1 MSLNNVPRSDAAF
14 FEKSKTVMNYARVN
28 VTRFKL
34 DPAFFG
40 GVCGQAFDLFAE
52 KYEAYLPVESRTPVI
67 TAEKNDA
74 KNVFLPLFRQ
84 LVNGL
89 LCNPNV
95 KNTDLAAMDLRRP
108 DSTRTP
114 MPVPAGWPVVT
125 QVNLNTPRTVI
136 LNYTDSTSLKKA
148 KPKGVYGAVVRYA
161 LLDAPP
167 TDINELVNTLFDTQ
181 TPCPIEFTE
190 SQRGKKLYF
199 CLAWQNTRGQNGPW
213 GTIGM
218 AIVP

>member
-1 MSLNNVPRSDAAF
+1 MSTGNIPRSESAF
-14 FEKSKTVMNYARVN
+14 LEKSKTVMNYARVN

-34 DPAFFG
+34 DPAFFM
-40 GVCGQAFDLFAE
+40 GVCGAAFELWVE

-67 TAEKNDA
+67 TAEKNNA
-74 KNVFLPLFRQ
+74 KNAYLPLYRQ

-95 KNTDLAAMDLRRP
+95 TDNDLAAMDLRRS
-108 DSTRTP
+108 DNVRTP
-114 MPVPAGWPVVT
+114 VPVPVSWPVV
-125 QVNLNTPRTVI
+125 QVDLNTPRTVI
-136 LNYTDSTSLKKA
+136 LNFSDSASLKKA
-148 KPKGVYGAVVRYA
+148 KPKGVNGAVIRYA
-161 LLDAPP
+161 LLDTPP
-167 TDINELVNTLFDTQ
+167 TDVNELINTLFDTQ
-181 TPCPIEFTE
+181 TPCPIEFIE
-190 SQRGKKLYF
+190 SQRGQKLYF